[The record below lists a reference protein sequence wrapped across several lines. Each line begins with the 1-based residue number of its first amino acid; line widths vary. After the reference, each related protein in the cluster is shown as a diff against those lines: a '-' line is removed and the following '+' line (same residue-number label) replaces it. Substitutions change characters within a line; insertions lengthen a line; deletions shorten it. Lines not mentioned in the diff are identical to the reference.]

1 MQNDLTEII
10 ISNILP
16 TLTGF
21 GVVADNMHESVFIPS
36 RIMHDANLRPGDRVS
51 AMLVPNPTRPDKTPW
66 LAVSLVSDR
75 APAPVSPRDTLAAFI
90 LGNLQAD
97 GRATVEEI
105 AEDLNMADDN
115 VAAKLAEM
123 VASGD
128 VVRLVCFDLPGD
140 EA

>member
-66 LAVSLVSDR
+66 LAVSLASDR
-75 APAPVSPRDTLAAFI
+75 APVSPRDTLADLI
-90 LGNLQAD
+90 LDDLKQ

-105 AEDLNMADDN
+105 AENLNMADDKI
-115 VAAKLAEM
+115 AAKLAEM
-123 VASGD
+123 VADGR
-128 VVRLVCFDLPGD
+128 VVRLTCFDLPED
-140 EA
+140 E